1 MSNAEFEA
9 LRAVVADESLS
20 LVERKQA
27 AEHYV
32 AGLVDA
38 VPAPAEDDAEV
49 VELVTPWKDDGPL
62 GGTAPMA
69 WRACNEVY
77 GWHKDGPTLA
87 QARKRVHNGLRLR
100 VLLGVAVDT
109 SAHRLTRL
117 EVCRVILDEHLD
129 PRNFYRVNSYTPEQ
143 MLAKVMPAS
152 ATKYGGWN
160 KPPVPVTRPPM
171 TLADVW

>member
-1 MSNAEFEA
+1 MSNKLDLLKTAI
-9 LRAVVADESLS
+9 ADESIPLA
-20 LVERKQA
+20 ERRTA
-27 AEHYV
+27 AEHLV
-32 AGLVDA
+32 TALVDA

-100 VLLGVAVDT
+100 VLLEPVHDLVTSGAVG
-109 SAHRLTRL
+109 
-117 EVCRVILDEHLD
+117 
-129 PRNFYRVNSYTPEQ
+129 
-143 MLAKVMPAS
+143 LAGHFLYAEESV
-152 ATKYGGWN
+152 WQRR
-160 KPPVPVTRPPM
+160 KPCSV
-171 TLADVW
+171 